1 MMMRPDHVGGR
12 RPRRPPALSA
22 VSLPAAVLLLIL
34 GPAPIARS
42 AGEDPFAAGRK
53 AMVEAQ
59 IAARGV
65 RDPRVLEAMAVVPRH
80 LFVPPALRDEAYG
93 DFPLPIGEGQTI
105 SQPYIVALMTESV
118 GLRAGEKVLE
128 VGTGSGYQAA
138 VLSRL
143 AGAVLSIE
151 INETLARRAA
161 GTLAELGYS
170 NVRVRSG
177 DGFFG
182 WPEEAPFDAVIVTC
196 AVDRVPPRLF
206 DQLAEG
212 GRLVLPLGDAR
223 SYQTLTLVTKKG
235 GKPVVRGL
243 IDVRF
248 VPMTG
253 EAIKKDGC
261 PLSRTL

>member
-1 MMMRPDHVGGR
+1 
-12 RPRRPPALSA
+12 
-22 VSLPAAVLLLIL
+22 
-34 GPAPIARS
+34 
-42 AGEDPFAAGRK
+42 
-53 AMVEAQ
+53 MVEEQ
-59 IAARGV
+59 VAARGV
-65 RDPRVLEAMAVVPRH
+65 RDPRVLEAMSAVPRH
-80 LFVPPALRDEAYG
+80 LFVPAGLREEAYG

-105 SQPYIVALMTESV
+105 SQPYIVALMTESA
-118 GLRAGEKVLE
+118 GLRAGERVLE

-138 VLSRL
+138 VLSKL
-143 AGAVLSIE
+143 AGAVFSIE
-151 INETLARRAA
+151 INDVLARRAA
-161 GTLAELGYS
+161 ATLAALGCS

-182 WPEEAPFDAVIVTC
+182 WPEESPFDAVLITC

-206 DQLAEG
+206 DQLAER

-223 SYQTLTLVTKKG
+223 SYQTLTVVTKKG

-253 EAIKKDGC
+253 EAIKKSELPSPGAH
-261 PLSRTL
+261 

>member
-1 MMMRPDHVGGR
+1 MTMI
-12 RPRRPPALSA
+12 RPRRSHGPLAEFL
-22 VSLPAAVLLLIL
+22 AATLIL
-34 GPAPIARS
+34 LFFGPPGLRS
-42 AGEDPFAAGRK
+42 GAEDDFAVRRK
-53 AMVEAQ
+53 AMVEEQ
-59 IAARGV
+59 VAARGV
-65 RDPRVLEAMAVVPRH
+65 RDPRVLAALSAVPRH
-80 LFVPPALRDEAYG
+80 LFVPVDLRDEAYG

-105 SQPYIVALMTESV
+105 SQPYIVALMTESA
-118 GLRAGEKVLE
+118 GLRAGDKVLE

-143 AGAVLSIE
+143 AGTVFSVE
-151 INETLARRAA
+151 INGLLARRAA
-161 GTLAELGYS
+161 TTLAALGFS

-182 WPEEAPFDAVIVTC
+182 WPEEAPFDAVLITC

-212 GRLVLPLGDAR
+212 GRLVLPLGDSG
-223 SYQTLTLVTKKG
+223 SYQTLTVVTKKG
-235 GKPVVRGL
+235 GKPVLRRL

-253 EAIKKDGC
+253 EVIKKVDFPGG
-261 PLSRTL
+261 L